1 MVEKYESLDELFEDE
16 EFEISEESEDNVPLE
31 IKSRL
36 ALALDVDDLIDAR
49 RLAGSLFDFF
59 GTVKVGLEL
68 YTAAGPDSVGV
79 FTEAGFNVFCDLKLH
94 DIPTTVHKAARVVG
108 SVGAR
113 WVTAHASGGEEMLKA
128 AVDGLRE
135 GAESVGLPTPGVLG
149 VTVLTS
155 DTVKNEE
162 TIVSRCETA
171 LKAGCEGIICAAP
184 DLEATSRFSDK
195 LIRVVPGLRLPG
207 GDSHDQ
213 ARVATPMEAISGGA
227 DILVIGRMVT
237 EAENPIDASEELVS
251 ELLG

>member
-1 MVEKYESLDELFEDE
+1 MTEKYESLDELFEDE

-31 IKSRL
+31 VKSRL

-79 FTEAGFNVFCDLKLH
+79 FTEAGFDVFCDLKLH

-113 WVTAHASGGEEMLKA
+113 WVTAHAAGGEEMLKA

-155 DTVKNEE
+155 DTIKNEDA
-162 TIVSRCETA
+162 IVSR
-171 LKAGCEGIICAAP
+171 
-184 DLEATSRFSDK
+184 
-195 LIRVVPGLRLPG
+195 
-207 GDSHDQ
+207 
-213 ARVATPMEAISGGA
+213 
-227 DILVIGRMVT
+227 
-237 EAENPIDASEELVS
+237 
-251 ELLG
+251 

>member
-16 EFEISEESEDNVPLE
+16 EFEISEESEENVPLE

-108 SVGAR
+108 AVGAR

-184 DLEATSRFSDK
+184 DLESTSRFSDK

-227 DILVIGRMVT
+227 DMLVIGRMVT

>member
-1 MVEKYESLDELFEDE
+1 MAEKYESLDELFEDE
-16 EFEISEESEDNVPLE
+16 EFEVSEESEDNVPLE
-31 IKSRL
+31 VKSRL

-68 YTAAGPDSVGV
+68 YAAAGPDSVGV
-79 FTEAGFNVFCDLKLH
+79 FTEAGFDVFCDLKLH

-113 WVTAHASGGEEMLKA
+113 WVTAHAAGGEEMLKA
-128 AVDGLRE
+128 AVDGLKE

-155 DTVKNEE
+155 DSIKNEE
-162 TIVSRCETA
+162 TILSRCETA

-184 DLEATSRFSDK
+184 DLQATSSFSEK
-195 LIRVVPGLRLPG
+195 LIRVVPGLRLAG
-207 GDSHDQ
+207 ANSHDQ
-213 ARVATPMEAISGGA
+213 VRVATPMEAISGGA

-237 EAENPIDASEELVS
+237 EAENPIEASEELVS

>member
-1 MVEKYESLDELFEDE
+1 MTDKYESLDELFEDE

-68 YTAAGPDSVGV
+68 YTASGPDSVGV
-79 FTEAGFNVFCDLKLH
+79 FTEAGFDVFCDLKLH

-113 WVTAHASGGEEMLKA
+113 WVTVHAAGGEEMLKA

-135 GAESVGLPTPGVLG
+135 GAESVGLPNPGVLG

-155 DTVKNEE
+155 DSIKNEE
-162 TIVSRCETA
+162 TIISRCENA
-171 LKAGCEGIICAAP
+171 LNAGCEGIICAAP
-184 DLEATSRFSDK
+184 DLEATSRFSDN
-195 LIRVVPGLRLPG
+195 LIRVVPGLRMPG
-207 GDSHDQ
+207 GDNHDQ
-213 ARVATPMEAISGGA
+213 VRVATPIEAISDVA
-227 DILVIGRMVT
+227 DMLVIGRMVT
-237 EAENPIDASEELVS
+237 EAENPIEASEELVS

>member
-1 MVEKYESLDELFEDE
+1 MTDKYESLDELFEDE

>member
-68 YTAAGPDSVGV
+68 YTASGPDSVGV

>member
-1 MVEKYESLDELFEDE
+1 MAEKYESLDELFEDE
-16 EFEISEESEDNVPLE
+16 EFEVSEESEDNVPLE
-31 IKSRL
+31 VKSRL

-68 YTAAGPDSVGV
+68 YAAAGPDSVGV
-79 FTEAGFNVFCDLKLH
+79 FTEAGFDVFCDLKLH

-108 SVGAR
+108 SV
-113 WVTAHASGGEEMLKA
+113 
-128 AVDGLRE
+128 DGLKE

-155 DTVKNEE
+155 DSIKNEE
-162 TIVSRCETA
+162 TILSRCETA

-184 DLEATSRFSDK
+184 DLQATSSFSEK
-195 LIRVVPGLRLPG
+195 LIRVVPGLRLAG
-207 GDSHDQ
+207 ANSHDQ
-213 ARVATPMEAISGGA
+213 VRVATPMEAISGGA
-227 DILVIGRMVT
+227 DMLVIGRMVT
-237 EAENPIDASEELVS
+237 EAENPIEASEELVS

>member
-1 MVEKYESLDELFEDE
+1 MAEKYESLDELFEDE
-16 EFEISEESEDNVPLE
+16 EFEVSEESEDNVPLE
-31 IKSRL
+31 VKSRL

-68 YTAAGPDSVGV
+68 YAAAGPDSVGV
-79 FTEAGFNVFCDLKLH
+79 FTEAGFDVFCDLKLH

-113 WVTAHASGGEEMLKA
+113 WVTAHAAGGEEMLKA
-128 AVDGLRE
+128 AVDGLKE

-155 DTVKNEE
+155 DSIKNEE
-162 TIVSRCETA
+162 IILSRCETA

-184 DLEATSRFSDK
+184 DLQATSSFSEK
-195 LIRVVPGLRLPG
+195 LIRVVPGLRLAG
-207 GDSHDQ
+207 ANSHDQ
-213 ARVATPMEAISGGA
+213 VRVATPMEAISGGA
-227 DILVIGRMVT
+227 DMLVIGRMVT
-237 EAENPIDASEELVS
+237 EAENPIEASEELVS

>member
-1 MVEKYESLDELFEDE
+1 MAEKYESLDELFEDE
-16 EFEISEESEDNVPLE
+16 EFEVSEESEDNVPLE
-31 IKSRL
+31 VKSRL

-68 YTAAGPDSVGV
+68 YAAAGPDSVGV
-79 FTEAGFNVFCDLKLH
+79 FIEAGFDVFCDLKLH

-113 WVTAHASGGEEMLKA
+113 WVTAHAAGGEEMLKA
-128 AVDGLRE
+128 AVDGLKE

-155 DTVKNEE
+155 DSIKNEE
-162 TIVSRCETA
+162 TILSRCETA

-184 DLEATSRFSDK
+184 DLQATSSFSEK
-195 LIRVVPGLRLPG
+195 LIRVVPGLRLAG
-207 GDSHDQ
+207 ANSHDQ
-213 ARVATPMEAISGGA
+213 VRVATPMEAISGGA
-227 DILVIGRMVT
+227 DMLVIGRMVT
-237 EAENPIDASEELVS
+237 EAENPIEASEELVS

>member
-1 MVEKYESLDELFEDE
+1 MTEKYESLDELFEDE
-16 EFEISEESEDNVPLE
+16 EFEISEESKDNVPLE
-31 IKSRL
+31 VKSRL

-68 YTAAGPDSVGV
+68 YTASGPDSVGV
-79 FTEAGFNVFCDLKLH
+79 FTEAGFDVFCDLKLH

-113 WVTAHASGGEEMLKA
+113 WVTAHAVGGEEMLKA

-135 GAESVGLPTPGVLG
+135 GAESVGLPAPGVLG

-155 DTVKNEE
+155 DTIKNED

-184 DLEATSRFSDK
+184 DLEATSSFSEK
-195 LIRVVPGLRLPG
+195 LMRVVPGLRLAG
-207 GDSHDQ
+207 GNSHDQ

-227 DILVIGRMVT
+227 DMLVIGRMVT
-237 EAENPIDASEELVS
+237 EAENPIEASEELVS

>member
-1 MVEKYESLDELFEDE
+1 MTDKYESLDELFEDE
-16 EFEISEESEDNVPLE
+16 EFEVSEESQDNVPPE
-31 IKSRL
+31 VKSRL

-68 YTAAGPDSVGV
+68 YTASGPDSVGV
-79 FTEAGFNVFCDLKLH
+79 FTEAGFDVFCDLKLH

-113 WVTAHASGGEEMLKA
+113 WVTAHVAGGEEMLKV
-128 AVDGLRE
+128 AVEGLRE
-135 GAESVGLPTPGVLG
+135 GAESVGLPAPGVLG

-155 DTVKNEE
+155 ETVENQE

-184 DLEATSRFSDK
+184 DLEVTSKFSDK
-195 LIRVVPGLRLPG
+195 LIRVVPGLRMAG
-207 GDSHDQ
+207 SESHDQ
-213 ARVATPMEAISGGA
+213 VRVATPLEAISGGA
-227 DILVIGRMVT
+227 DILVIGRMIT
-237 EAENPIDASEELVS
+237 EAENPTDAAEELVS
-251 ELLG
+251 EFLG

>member
-1 MVEKYESLDELFEDE
+1 MTDKYESLDELFDDE
-16 EFEISEESEDNVPLE
+16 EFEISEESEDNVPPE
-31 IKSRL
+31 VRNRL

-68 YTAAGPDSVGV
+68 YTASGPDSVGV
-79 FTEAGFNVFCDLKLH
+79 FTEAGFDVFCDLKLH

-113 WVTAHASGGEEMLKA
+113 WVTVHTAGGEEMLKA
-128 AVDGLRE
+128 AVEGLRE

-155 DTVKNEE
+155 EAIEDDEIIT
-162 TIVSRCETA
+162 SRCQTA
-171 LKAGCEGIICAAP
+171 LEAGCEGIICAAP
-184 DLEATSRFSDK
+184 DLEVTSQFSDK
-195 LIRVVPGLRLPG
+195 LIRVVPGLRMSG
-207 GDSHDQ
+207 SESHDQ
-213 ARVATPMEAISGGA
+213 VRVATPLEAISGGA

-237 EAENPIDASEELVS
+237 GVENPIDAAEALVS
-251 ELLG
+251 DLLG

>member
-1 MVEKYESLDELFEDE
+1 MAEKYESLDELFEDE

-113 WVTAHASGGEEMLKA
+113 WVTAHAAGGEEMLKA

-155 DTVKNEE
+155 DTIKNEE

-184 DLEATSRFSDK
+184 DLEATSSFSDK
-195 LIRVVPGLRLPG
+195 LMRVVPGLRLPG

-213 ARVATPMEAISGGA
+213 ARVSNTYGS
-227 DILVIGRMVT
+227 
-237 EAENPIDASEELVS
+237 N
-251 ELLG
+251 

>member
-16 EFEISEESEDNVPLE
+16 EFEISEESEENVPLE

-184 DLEATSRFSDK
+184 DLESTSRFSDK

-227 DILVIGRMVT
+227 DMLVIGRMVT

>member
-68 YTAAGPDSVGV
+68 YTASGPDSVGV

-227 DILVIGRMVT
+227 DMLVIGRMVT

>member
-1 MVEKYESLDELFEDE
+1 MYK
-16 EFEISEESEDNVPLE
+16 
-31 IKSRL
+31 RQ
-36 ALALDVDDLIDAR
+36 
-49 RLAGSLFDFF
+49 
-59 GTVKVGLEL
+59 
-68 YTAAGPDSVGV
+68 
-79 FTEAGFNVFCDLKLH
+79 
-94 DIPTTVHKAARVVG
+94 VHKAARVIG

-113 WVTAHASGGEEMLKA
+113 WVTAHAAGGEEMLKA

-155 DTVKNEE
+155 DTIKNEE

-171 LKAGCEGIICAAP
+171 LRAGCEGIICAAP
-184 DLEATSRFSDK
+184 DLEATSSFSDK

-227 DILVIGRMVT
+227 DMLVIGRMVT
-237 EAENPIDASEELVS
+237 EAENPVDASEELVS
-251 ELLG
+251 QLLG

>member
-184 DLEATSRFSDK
+184 DLESTSRFSDK

-227 DILVIGRMVT
+227 DMLVIGRMVT

>member
-227 DILVIGRMVT
+227 DMLVIGRMVT

>member
-1 MVEKYESLDELFEDE
+1 MAEKYESLDELFEDE
-16 EFEISEESEDNVPLE
+16 EFEVSEESEDNVPLE
-31 IKSRL
+31 VKSRL

-68 YTAAGPDSVGV
+68 YAAAGPDSVGV
-79 FTEAGFNVFCDLKLH
+79 FTEAGFDVFCDLKLH

-113 WVTAHASGGEEMLKA
+113 WVTAHAAGGEEMLKA
-128 AVDGLRE
+128 AVDGLKE

-155 DTVKNEE
+155 DSIKNEE
-162 TIVSRCETA
+162 TILLRCETA

-184 DLEATSRFSDK
+184 DLQATSSFSEK
-195 LIRVVPGLRLPG
+195 LIRVVPGLRLAG
-207 GDSHDQ
+207 ANSHDQ
-213 ARVATPMEAISGGA
+213 VRVATPMEAISGGA

-237 EAENPIDASEELVS
+237 EAENPIEASEELVS

>member
-108 SVGAR
+108 SGGR
-113 WVTAHASGGEEMLKA
+113 RCVTAHASGGEEMLKA

-227 DILVIGRMVT
+227 DMLVIGRMVT

>member
-1 MVEKYESLDELFEDE
+1 MAEKYESLDELFEDE
-16 EFEISEESEDNVPLE
+16 EFEVSEESEDNVPLE
-31 IKSRL
+31 VKSRL

-68 YTAAGPDSVGV
+68 YAAAGPDSVGV
-79 FTEAGFNVFCDLKLH
+79 FTEAGFDVFCDLKLH

-113 WVTAHASGGEEMLKA
+113 WVTAHAAGGEEMLKA
-128 AVDGLRE
+128 AVDGLKE

-155 DTVKNEE
+155 DSIKNEE
-162 TIVSRCETA
+162 TILSRCETA

-184 DLEATSRFSDK
+184 DLQATSSFSEK
-195 LIRVVPGLRLPG
+195 LIRVVPGLRLAG
-207 GDSHDQ
+207 ADSHDQ
-213 ARVATPMEAISGGA
+213 VRVATPMEAISGGA
-227 DILVIGRMVT
+227 DMLVIGRMVT
-237 EAENPIDASEELVS
+237 EAENPIEASEELVS

>member
-1 MVEKYESLDELFEDE
+1 MTEKYESLDELFEDE
-16 EFEISEESEDNVPLE
+16 EFEISEESEDNVPQE
-31 IKSRL
+31 VKSRL

-79 FTEAGFNVFCDLKLH
+79 FTEAGFDVFCDLKLH

-113 WVTAHASGGEEMLKA
+113 WVTAHAAGGEEMLKA

-155 DTVKNEE
+155 DTIKNED

-184 DLEATSRFSDK
+184 DLEATSSFSEK
-195 LIRVVPGLRLPG
+195 LMRVVPGLRLAG
-207 GDSHDQ
+207 GNSHDQ
-213 ARVATPMEAISGGA
+213 ARVATPVEAINGGA
-227 DILVIGRMVT
+227 DMLVIGRMVT
-237 EAENPIDASEELVS
+237 EAENPIEASEELVS

>member
-1 MVEKYESLDELFEDE
+1 MAEKYESLDELFEDE

-227 DILVIGRMVT
+227 DMLVIGRMVT

>member
-162 TIVSRCETA
+162 TIVSRCEIA

-227 DILVIGRMVT
+227 DMLVIGRMVT

>member
-1 MVEKYESLDELFEDE
+1 MAEKYESLDELFEDE
-16 EFEISEESEDNVPLE
+16 EFEVSEESEDNVPLE
-31 IKSRL
+31 VKSRL
-36 ALALDVDDLIDAR
+36 ALALDVDDFIDAR

-68 YTAAGPDSVGV
+68 YAAAGPDSVGV
-79 FTEAGFNVFCDLKLH
+79 FTEAGFDVFCDLKLH

-113 WVTAHASGGEEMLKA
+113 WVTAHAAGGEEMLKA
-128 AVDGLRE
+128 AVDGLKE

-155 DTVKNEE
+155 DSIKNEE
-162 TIVSRCETA
+162 IILSRCETA

-184 DLEATSRFSDK
+184 DLQATSSFSEK
-195 LIRVVPGLRLPG
+195 LIRVVPGLRLAG
-207 GDSHDQ
+207 ANSHDQ
-213 ARVATPMEAISGGA
+213 VRVATPMEAISGGA

-237 EAENPIDASEELVS
+237 EAENPIEASEELVS

>member
-36 ALALDVDDLIDAR
+36 ALALDIDDLIDAR

-184 DLEATSRFSDK
+184 DLESTSRFSDK

-227 DILVIGRMVT
+227 DMLVIGRMVT

>member
-1 MVEKYESLDELFEDE
+1 MAEKYESLDELFEDE
-16 EFEISEESEDNVPLE
+16 EFEVSEESEDNVPLE
-31 IKSRL
+31 VKSRL

-68 YTAAGPDSVGV
+68 YAAAGPDSVGV
-79 FTEAGFNVFCDLKLH
+79 FTEAGFDVFCDLKLH

-113 WVTAHASGGEEMLKA
+113 WVTAHAAGGEEMLKA
-128 AVDGLRE
+128 AVDGLKE

-155 DTVKNEE
+155 DSIKNEE
-162 TIVSRCETA
+162 TILLRCETA

-184 DLEATSRFSDK
+184 DLQATSSFSEK
-195 LIRVVPGLRLPG
+195 LIRVVPGLRLAG
-207 GDSHDQ
+207 ANSHDQ
-213 ARVATPMEAISGGA
+213 VRVATPMEAISGGA
-227 DILVIGRMVT
+227 DMLVIGRMVT
-237 EAENPIDASEELVS
+237 EAENPIEASEELVS

>member
-1 MVEKYESLDELFEDE
+1 MAEKYESLDELFEDE

-68 YTAAGPDSVGV
+68 YTASGPDSVGV

>member
-113 WVTAHASGGEEMLKA
+113 WVTAHAAGGEEMLKA

>member
-36 ALALDVDDLIDAR
+36 ALALDIDDLIDAR

-227 DILVIGRMVT
+227 DMLVIGRMVT